1 MAMRIRQSFWTLLLR
16 GENRQ
21 WRRPGSTPESFNK
34 LRTISKALLPLL
46 LIVCAFASSALA
58 QSVPPNIV
66 VILADD
72 LGYDNVGSYGCLD
85 IPTPN
90 IDSIASNGVRC
101 TNGYATHPLCSASRA
116 GLITGR
122 YQLRFGHEYQA
133 EGDASNPRLGL
144 PMSEI
149 LLPQILKPAGYVCG
163 ALGKWHLGEAFN
175 FHPIQ
180 RGFDEFYG
188 FLGGASH
195 YYNVTLLRDETP
207 ERETDY
213 LTDAFTR

>member
-1 MAMRIRQSFWTLLLR
+1 MRIRQSFGTLLLC
-16 GENRQ
+16 GEDRQ
-21 WRRPGSTPESFNK
+21 WRCPRSTLEGFNK
-34 LRTISKALLPLL
+34 LRAIGKALLSLL

-72 LGYDNVGSYGCLD
+72 LGYDNVGSNGCLD

-122 YQLRFGHEYQA
+122 YQQRFGYEYQVQ
-133 EGDASNPRLGL
+133 GD
-144 PMSEI
+144 
-149 LLPQILKPAGYVCG
+149 
-163 ALGKWHLGEAFN
+163 
-175 FHPIQ
+175 
-180 RGFDEFYG
+180 
-188 FLGGASH
+188 
-195 YYNVTLLRDETP
+195 
-207 ERETDY
+207 
-213 LTDAFTR
+213 DA

>member
-1 MAMRIRQSFWTLLLR
+1 MAMRITQSFWTLLLC
-16 GENRQ
+16 GEARQ

-72 LGYDNVGSYGCLD
+72 LGYDNVGSNGCLD

-101 TNGYATHPLCSASRA
+101 TNGYASHPLCSASRA

-122 YQLRFGHEYQA
+122 YQQRFGYEYQA
-133 EGDASNPRLGL
+133 EGDDSNPRLGL
-144 PMSEI
+144 PMGEM

-163 ALGKWHLGEAFN
+163 AVGRRPFGRAFN
-175 FHPIQ
+175 LHTHHC
-180 RGFDEFYG
+180 
-188 FLGGASH
+188 A
-195 YYNVTLLRDETP
+195 
-207 ERETDY
+207 
-213 LTDAFTR
+213 